1 MPTTAEQTA
10 LQLIQAQADDMID
23 RAHRHF
29 RGPFRLGVPAC
40 VWRRAGL
47 PRVVSVTTKEGH
59 HARCVPIP
67 GVEFQSYVD
76 TRDPWAVIAD
86 KVAQDLTK
94 VED

>member
-47 PRVVSVTTKEGH
+47 PIVASVTTKEGNR
-59 HARCVPIP
+59 ARCVPIP
-67 GVEFQSYVD
+67 GVEFQSYMG
-76 TRDPWAVIAD
+76 
-86 KVAQDLTK
+86 L
-94 VED
+94 ED